1 MGEKGGKNL
10 NQISEKDQLI
20 TWKEKCSHTEAVPP
34 LLFSRAMETP
44 DEIICKRVKLPQTQ
58 TPYSCK
64 KHQKLKSP
72 KTVYN
77 FIRKQEAP
85 QLGLCPQ
92 YA

>member
-1 MGEKGGKNL
+1 MAWKMGEKGGKNL

-58 TPYSCK
+58 TPYTCK
-64 KHQKLKSP
+64 
-72 KTVYN
+72 
-77 FIRKQEAP
+77 
-85 QLGLCPQ
+85 
-92 YA
+92 